1 MASFSAFLNRKYI
14 TSKRKPLQKSQIDYG
29 SLCEINYN
37 GKDGVKKYNVLVLH
51 PKLDG
56 KILHC
61 LDLDLIDERTFVKF
75 YNENKEE
82 EDGILYERL
91 TKNKGLLKSNIRI
104 GTSFY
109 TAKVKNNKLLMK
121 DRPYKTLELSKITSV
136 KYIPYDED
144 GVVKSYQE
152 QLKQNQINE
161 RQLNDNESTQL

>member
-1 MASFSAFLNRKYI
+1 MTSFSSFLNRKYI
-14 TSKRKPLQKSQIDYG
+14 GSKRKPLQKSQIDYG

-61 LDLDLIDERTFVKF
+61 LDLDLIEERIFVNF

-82 EDGILYERL
+82 EDKILYERL
-91 TKNKGLLKSNIRI
+91 TKKKGLLKSNIRI

-109 TAKVKNNKLLMK
+109 TTKVKNNKLLMR

-136 KYIPYDED
+136 KYIPYDE
-144 GVVKSYQE
+144 GNIVKTYE
-152 QLKQNQINE
+152 QQINE
-161 RQLNDNESTQL
+161 EQLNNNESQEL